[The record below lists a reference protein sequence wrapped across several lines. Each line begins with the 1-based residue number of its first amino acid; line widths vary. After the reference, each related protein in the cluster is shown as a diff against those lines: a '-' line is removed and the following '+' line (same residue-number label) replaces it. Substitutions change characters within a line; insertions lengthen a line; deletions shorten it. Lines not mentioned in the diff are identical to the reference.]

1 MAKFKIANVE
11 NWDIDDNPHGA
22 VSRYATSD
30 NRKEAA
36 RRMLAEMD
44 SERKNLVSKHMAT
57 NTRFSSTQENPY
69 DFESRMAATKHSG
82 YESQFSEVHSEE
94 DYEAMNQYA
103 ANNRSVKRSGY
114 EESAG
119 DYMRDLQVD
128 YFKERGHGLFR
139 DQEESLKRILKA
151 EAEKRNAS
159 DEIKQQRELKAATY
173 KSEQDDMQQ
182 KRINRM
188 FSEESPLAGM
198 TLADLSGSK
207 IRKTG
212 YDETSAS
219 NFGLL
224 DKEKM
229 NRVAEMKEKAK
240 QAKLDQSKAIKKA
253 HIDPEERRAQ
263 WENYES
269 QRSYSAQAK
278 FGNSPIIRSLNG
290 IME

>member
-11 NWDIDDNPHGA
+11 NWDIDDNPQGA

-57 NTRFSSTQENPY
+57 NTRFSSTQEQPY
-69 DFESRMAATKHSG
+69 DFESRMAPTKHSG

-94 DYEAMNQYA
+94 DYEQMHQYA
-103 ANNRSVKRSGY
+103 TNDRSVRHSGY
-114 EESAG
+114 EESN
-119 DYMRDLQVD
+119 DHMRDLQVD
-128 YFKERGHGLFR
+128 YFKKRGHGLFH
-139 DQEESLKRILKA
+139 DQAEALKRILKA

-159 DEIKQQRELKAATY
+159 DEIKQQRELQAAAHWA
-173 KSEQDDMQQ
+173 EQDGMQQ

-290 IME
+290 IMD